1 MNDFTPD
8 ELETVTRSIATT
20 DLWTGHCYESEFD
33 DNPVP
38 LDELLNVDDLPADVM
53 ADLRTLAEDFIAYAR
68 EDDRT
73 SAALDTYLGT
83 LTLDRLG
90 HDISLT
96 TCGHGAGFWDRDL
109 GDAGEA
115 LTDVARAFRREGLSG
130 YRDDDGNVIVTSA

>member
-8 ELETVTRSIATT
+8 ELETVTRSLATT
-20 DLWTGHCYESEFD
+20 DLWTGYCYESEFD
-33 DNPVP
+33 DNPAP
-38 LDELLNVDDLPADVM
+38 LDGLLNVDDLPADVM
-53 ADLRTLAEDFIAYAR
+53 ADLRTLVEDFIDYAR

-73 SAALDTYLGT
+73 SAALDTYLNT

-115 LTDVARAFRREGLSG
+115 LTDVARTFRREGLSG
-130 YRDDDGNVIVTSA
+130 YRDDNGNVVVTSA